1 MAAGIST
8 VQGDFTC
15 FGVFALCPHNE
26 LVVLDWFH
34 GRIDGTRQ
42 IPTLKAY
49 WSRHRAERIG
59 VEAVAYQWTY
69 RKVSGAPARARDYD
83 ALQSSPSRHVL
94 VLILARR
101 GAPNCFCRASCL
113 PPPSIWDP
121 AARTFAFPFGVRQV
135 FGSKDACRDK
145 CSVRCDD
152 DACRDKCSVLCGDG
166 SCKLNPQRR
175 CHSRPTRMRRG
186 A

>member
-94 VLILARR
+94 A
-101 GAPNCFCRASCL
+101 
-113 PPPSIWDP
+113 PPSFQSRNARMRITAVK
-121 AARTFAFPFGVRQV
+121 AAFE
-135 FGSKDACRDK
+135 
-145 CSVRCDD
+145 
-152 DACRDKCSVLCGDG
+152 
-166 SCKLNPQRR
+166 
-175 CHSRPTRMRRG
+175 SRP
-186 A
+186 